1 MELYLTPF
9 VGAWLVLATAVVV
22 LGLTRKVI
30 AYRENDTLHV
40 HEGDSALIAQ
50 QQSFANKLDVIDRW
64 GKILTA
70 VAVVSGIVMAIW
82 FLYQAWVDGG
92 KIPVM

>member
-9 VGAWLVLATAVVV
+9 VGAWLVLAMAVVV

-40 HEGDSALIAQ
+40 REGDAAVNAQ

-64 GKILTA
+64 GKTLTA
-70 VAVVSGIVMAIW
+70 AAVVSGIIMAVW
-82 FLYQAWVDGG
+82 FLYQAIEPN
-92 KIPVM
+92 KLPVM